1 MKYFAYG
8 SNMLEERLQRRVP
21 DATFL
26 TTGSVRGY
34 RLHFHK
40 RSTDGSGKCNI
51 VATNSA
57 EDVVHGVAYEVP
69 DGCLEALDRAEG
81 VGHGYN
87 HNYDISVRLADGAEA
102 RMLAYVA
109 DSNAIDNTLIPYTWY
124 HRLVVEG
131 AEQHQLPEDYI
142 ADLRSVMCSEDPD
155 PDRPAKLE
163 AEAALNAYMAE
174 RAPDYRLRGRR

>member
-34 RLHFHK
+34 RLLFHK

-57 EDVVHGVAYEVP
+57 SDVVHGVAYEVP
-69 DGCLEALDRAEG
+69 EDRLGALDRAEG
-81 VGHGYN
+81 VGYGYN
-87 HNYDISVRLADGAEA
+87 HNYDITVRLAEGTDT

-109 DSNAIDNTLIPYTWY
+109 DSSAIDNTLIPYTWY
-124 HRLVVEG
+124 HGLVVAG

-163 AEAALNAYMAE
+163 AEAALNAYG
-174 RAPDYRLRGRR
+174 RARA